1 MGFDMKKI
9 NSYKKSTCRLCLS
22 DELIKA
28 VSLPP
33 TVIGDYYMTDSD
45 QNPEKFPIDLYYCS
59 QCSHI
64 QLIDVVDPKI
74 LFHENFSYM
83 PSKNEKLQNHFNE
96 YANFIDRYAPKHI
109 QNCVDVGSNDGLFLS
124 VLKKKYGCNVLGVDP
139 AKGPAEF
146 ANKQGIETWVCFFNE
161 QISYKI
167 IKKFGKV
174 DFVSAN
180 NVFAH
185 TDDLVSMANCISQ
198 ILSDDGVFSFEF
210 SYLTDIVNK
219 GLIGTVFHEHLS
231 YHSLYSII
239 PFLRR
244 AGLEL
249 VDVKRVNTQGGAA
262 IGVAKKVKFSQR
274 SSVIDELLEEEKKL
288 GVDSL
293 IAINRFR
300 DRINK
305 DRDKV
310 KKIIHNIPKNEK
322 IVAFGASRSAN
333 LLIEFFNF
341 GKYFDYIVDD
351 NKEKVNKFVPYYKI
365 PIYPSSILKD
375 RLPNYIVI
383 LAWIHTMKLTKIIKE
398 LSPDT
403 KIITLYP
410 DVRII

>member
-1 MGFDMKKI
+1 MKKI

-22 DELIKA
+22 NELIKA

-33 TVIGDYYMTDSD
+33 TVIGDYYITDSD

-83 PSKNEKLQNHFNE
+83 PSKNEKLLKHFNE
-96 YANFIDRYAPKHI
+96 YADFIDQYAPRNV

-124 VLKKKYGCNVLGVDP
+124 VLKQKYNCNVLGIDP

-146 ANKQGIETWVCFFNE
+146 ATKQGIETWVCFFNE
-161 QISYKI
+161 LASCKI
-167 IKKFGKV
+167 IEKMGKV
-174 DFVSAN
+174 DIVSAN

-185 TDDLVSMANCISQ
+185 SDDLVNMVNCISK

-244 AGLEL
+244 ADLEL
-249 VDVKRVNTQGGAA
+249 IDVKRVDTQGGAA
-262 IGVAKKVKFSQR
+262 IGVAKKVKSSER
-274 SSVIDELLEEEKKL
+274 SPVVDKLLDEEKEL
-288 GVDSL
+288 GIDSL

-305 DRDKV
+305 DKDKV

-333 LLIEFFNF
+333 LLIEFFDF

-375 RLPNYIVI
+375 KTPDYIVI
-383 LAWIHTMKLTKIIKE
+383 LAWIHTEGLLKLVKGINKNIKVI
-398 LSPDT
+398 S
-403 KIITLYP
+403 LYP
-410 DVRII
+410 NIEVI